1 MIMLLLCDPQILI
14 FRMSHGSTVSLSQ
27 CLSLS
32 LSATAPDKFSNCKK
46 VLTFADHVRP

>member
-14 FRMSHGSTVSLSQ
+14 FRMSHGSTVSLKSV
-27 CLSLS
+27 SLS

-46 VLTFADHVRP
+46 VLTIADHVRP